1 MLLSNIRRFQEVA
14 RQFGA
19 RPPSPQARQ
28 AARKVD
34 TPLLLCERG
43 LETHMRPI
51 WKGSISFGLV
61 YIPVA
66 VYTATREEKISF
78 RQLRSSDLSPI
89 RYKKVAEA
97 DSKEVPA
104 DQIVKGFEYER
115 GRYVVLKDEDFEKVR
130 IESTHS
136 IDITD
141 FVDLEQVDPKFFYRP
156 YFLEPQKGGEKAYAV
171 LHKALSGTGKIGIAK
186 VVISNREHLAAVKPD
201 GLFLILEL
209 MHFASE
215 ILSAEVLKNG
225 SATAVTD
232 KELKMAQALIE
243 SMSDSWEP
251 EKYRDEYRTA
261 LMEIIEQKAQHK
273 EIATKAPAAPAPT
286 NVVDLVKVLQESLNQ
301 TESLRQKRSA
311 ARPTGRRS
319 TSALVKQRRRAGA
332 LG

>member
-1 MLLSNIRRFQEVA
+1 
-14 RQFGA
+14 
-19 RPPSPQARQ
+19 
-28 AARKVD
+28 
-34 TPLLLCERG
+34 
-43 LETHMRPI
+43 MRPI

-66 VYTATREEKISF
+66 VYPATREEKLSF
-78 RQLRSSDLSPI
+78 RQLRSTDLSPI
-89 RYKKVAEA
+89 KYKKVAEA
-97 DSKEVPA
+97 DAKEVAA

-141 FVDLEQVDPKFFYRP
+141 FVEVEQIDPKFFYKP
-156 YFLEPQKGGEKAYAV
+156 YFLEAQKGGEKAYAV

-215 ILSAEVLKNG
+215 ILSAEILKNG
-225 SATAVTD
+225 SAAAVTD

-243 SMSDSWEP
+243 GMSVPWEP
-251 EKYRDEYRTA
+251 EKYQDEYRTA
-261 LMEIIEQKAQHK
+261 LLEIIEQKAKNKQIPGK
-273 EIATKAPAAPAPT
+273 PAPAPAPT
-286 NVVDLVKVLQESLNQ
+286 NVVDLVKVLQDSLSRTQ
-301 TESLRQKRSA
+301 SIKQKRSST
-311 ARPTGRRS
+311 RSNGRS
-319 TSALVKQRRRAGA
+319 TAALVKQKRRSAA
-332 LG
+332 

>member
-1 MLLSNIRRFQEVA
+1 
-14 RQFGA
+14 
-19 RPPSPQARQ
+19 
-28 AARKVD
+28 
-34 TPLLLCERG
+34 
-43 LETHMRPI
+43 MRPI

-66 VYTATREEKISF
+66 VYPATREEKLSF
-78 RQLRSSDLSPI
+78 RQLRSTDLSPI
-89 RYKKVAEA
+89 KYKKVAEA
-97 DSKEVPA
+97 DAKEVAA

-141 FVDLEQVDPKFFYRP
+141 FVEVEQIDPKFFYKP
-156 YFLEPQKGGEKAYAV
+156 YFLEAQKGGEKAYAV

-215 ILSAEVLKNG
+215 ILSAEILKNG
-225 SATAVTD
+225 SAAAVTD

-243 SMSDSWEP
+243 GMSVPWEP
-251 EKYRDEYRTA
+251 EKYQDEYRTA
-261 LMEIIEQKAQHK
+261 LLEIIEQKAKNKQ
-273 EIATKAPAAPAPT
+273 IAGKPAPAPAPT
-286 NVVDLVKVLQESLNQ
+286 NVVDLVKVLQESLSRTQ
-301 TESLRQKRSA
+301 SIKQKRS
-311 ARPTGRRS
+311 PGRSNSRS
-319 TSALVKQRRRAGA
+319 TSALVKQKRRTAA
-332 LG
+332 

>member
-1 MLLSNIRRFQEVA
+1 
-14 RQFGA
+14 
-19 RPPSPQARQ
+19 
-28 AARKVD
+28 
-34 TPLLLCERG
+34 
-43 LETHMRPI
+43 MRPI

-66 VYTATREEKISF
+66 VYPATREEKLSF
-78 RQLRSSDLSPI
+78 RQLRSTDLSPI

-97 DSKEVPA
+97 DAKEVAA

-141 FVDLEQVDPKFFYRP
+141 FVEVEQIDPKFFYKP
-156 YFLEPQKGGEKAYAV
+156 YFLEAQKGGEKAYAV
-171 LHKALSGTGKIGIAK
+171 LHKALSGTGKIGVAK

-215 ILSAEVLKNG
+215 ILSAEILKNG
-225 SATAVTD
+225 SAAAVTD

-243 SMSDSWEP
+243 GMSVPWEP
-251 EKYRDEYRTA
+251 EKYQDEYRTA
-261 LMEIIEQKAQHK
+261 LLEIIEQKAKNKQ
-273 EIATKAPAAPAPT
+273 IAGRPAPAPAPT
-286 NVVDLVKVLQESLNQ
+286 NVVDLVKVLQESLSRTQ
-301 TESLRQKRSA
+301 SIKQKRSST
-311 ARPTGRRS
+311 RSDGRS
-319 TSALVKQRRRAGA
+319 TAALVKQKRRSAA
-332 LG
+332 

>member
-1 MLLSNIRRFQEVA
+1 
-14 RQFGA
+14 
-19 RPPSPQARQ
+19 
-28 AARKVD
+28 
-34 TPLLLCERG
+34 
-43 LETHMRPI
+43 MRPI

-66 VYTATREEKISF
+66 VYPATREEKLSF
-78 RQLRSSDLSPI
+78 RQLRSTDLSPI
-89 RYKKVAEA
+89 KYKKVAEA
-97 DSKEVPA
+97 DAKEVAA

-141 FVDLEQVDPKFFYRP
+141 FVEVEQIDPKFFYKP
-156 YFLEPQKGGEKAYAV
+156 YFLEAQKGGEKAYAV

-215 ILSAEVLKNG
+215 ILSAEILKNG
-225 SATAVTD
+225 STTGVTD

-243 SMSDSWEP
+243 GMSVPWEP
-251 EKYRDEYRTA
+251 EKYQDEYRTA
-261 LMEIIEQKAQHK
+261 LLEIIEQKAKNKQ
-273 EIATKAPAAPAPT
+273 IAGKPAPAPAPT
-286 NVVDLVKVLQESLNQ
+286 NVVDLVKVLQESLSRTQ
-301 TESLRQKRSA
+301 SIKQKRSP
-311 ARPTGRRS
+311 ARSNGRS
-319 TSALVKQRRRAGA
+319 TAALVKQKRRSAA
-332 LG
+332 

>member
-1 MLLSNIRRFQEVA
+1 
-14 RQFGA
+14 
-19 RPPSPQARQ
+19 
-28 AARKVD
+28 
-34 TPLLLCERG
+34 
-43 LETHMRPI
+43 MRPI

-66 VYTATREEKISF
+66 VYPATREEKLSF
-78 RQLRSSDLSPI
+78 RQLRSTDLSPI
-89 RYKKVAEA
+89 KYKKVAEA
-97 DSKEVPA
+97 DAKEVAA

-141 FVDLEQVDPKFFYRP
+141 FVELEQVDPKFFYKP
-156 YFLEPQKGGEKAYAV
+156 YFLEAQKGGEKAYAV

-215 ILSAEVLKNG
+215 ILSAEILKNG
-225 SATAVTD
+225 SATSVTD

-243 SMSDSWEP
+243 SLSVPWEP
-251 EKYRDEYRTA
+251 EKYQDEYRAA
-261 LMEIIEQKAQHK
+261 LLEIIEQKAKNK
-273 EIATKAPAAPAPT
+273 EVAGKPPPPPSPT
-286 NVVDLVKVLQESLNQ
+286 NVVDLVKVLQESLNRAQ
-301 TESLRQKRSA
+301 VPRQRRTST
-311 ARPTGRRS
+311 RPGSRS
-319 TSALVKQRRRAGA
+319 TAALVKQRRRTAA
-332 LG
+332 

>member
-1 MLLSNIRRFQEVA
+1 MRLIGRFQDQTRLPNLQGKSTHQ
-14 RQFGA
+14 RQ
-19 RPPSPQARQ
+19 
-28 AARKVD
+28 
-34 TPLLLCERG
+34 RG
-43 LETHMRPI
+43 LKLTGSRPCGKKSRDMRPI

-66 VYTATREEKISF
+66 VYPATREEKLSF
-78 RQLRSSDLSPI
+78 RQLRSVDLSPI

-104 DQIVKGFEYER
+104 EQIVKGFEYER
-115 GRYVVLKDEDFEKVR
+115 GRYVVMKEEDFEKVR

-136 IDITD
+136 VDITD
-141 FVDLEQVDPKFFYRP
+141 FVELEQVDPKFFYKP

-186 VVISNREHLAAVKPD
+186 VVISNRQHLAAVKPD

-215 ILSAEVLKNG
+215 ILSAEILKNG

-232 KELKMAQALIE
+232 RELKMAQALID
-243 SMSDSWEP
+243 SMAVSWEP

-261 LMEIIEQKAQHK
+261 LMEIIEQKAKNKQVAAK
-273 EIATKAPAAPAPT
+273 VMPAPAPT
-286 NVVDLVKVLQESLNQ
+286 NVVDLVKVLQDSLNRTQ
-301 TESLRQKRSA
+301 SLKQKRGSA
-311 ARPTGRRS
+311 RASGRS
-319 TSALVKQRRRAGA
+319 TATLVKQKRRAGV